1 MRVRHTIAAGLASI
15 LLIQSAALAQTAPD
29 QEIRTISHERGVE
42 ILLANLLVG
51 SELRI
56 DLANGDRLE
65 GRLVDKSDHELIVEV
80 GQQRRILFTADIV
93 GIRAPI
99 RGGMSDGKAFGIG
112 TGIGF
117 GAIFGWFLVVFTG
130 FRL

>member
-1 MRVRHTIAAGLASI
+1 MRVRHTIAAGLAGI

-29 QEIRTISHERGVE
+29 QGTRTISHERGVE

-51 SELRI
+51 SEVQI

-65 GRLVDKSDHELIVEV
+65 GRLVDKSDQELIVEV
-80 GQQRRILFTADIV
+80 GKQRRLLLTADIV
-93 GIRAPI
+93 AIRAPI
-99 RGGMSDGKAFGIG
+99 PGGMSDGKAFGIG
-112 TGIGF
+112 TALGF
-117 GAIFGWFLVVFTG
+117 GAIFGWFFVVIAG